1 MNGGSKAE
9 RGRGLRVLSVVSTLT
24 VPGCRACSLRFAVAY
39 DRAAIAAARRLA
51 QRLTPLATD
60 FQS

>member
-1 MNGGSKAE
+1 
-9 RGRGLRVLSVVSTLT
+9 
-24 VPGCRACSLRFAVAY
+24 LRFAVAY